1 MGTKERLAEL
11 ANELQD
17 IAATYEELT
26 APEESQSPTLSKK
39 ALDDFMLWLHKEGYT
54 YTRGVPFYKIKD
66 VVQNSMANMSQMIAD
81 LQKANSMLLAGAS
94 LDNPPEALAQPVDD
108 GQMIDFLLGDEE
120 EEEDQ

>member
-66 VVQNSMANMSQMIAD
+66 TVQNSMMNMTHMIRD
-81 LQKANSMLLAGAS
+81 LQKANGMLLAGAS